1 MNDPTSD
8 GSASSG
14 GPVAPP
20 LGVETGV
27 LLGVDV
33 GEVRVG
39 LAASDPVG
47 LLAHPVATLRRD
59 REGGGDLDAIVEEV
73 RSREAVGVVV
83 GLPRSLSGEEGL
95 AARGARDYADLLQ
108 RRLEVPVRLWDERL
122 TTVDAHR
129 NLHRSGVRGRDQRG
143 VVDQAAAVLILQAV
157 LDARRAGRPTGVP
170 LRARKPRTRRSGPT

>member
-1 MNDPTSD
+1 VARPSAAAVPSAADP
-8 GSASSG
+8 
-14 GPVAPP
+14 
-20 LGVETGV
+20 GV

-33 GEVRVG
+33 GEARVG

-47 LLAHPVATLRRD
+47 LLAHPVATLARD
-59 REGGGDLDAIVEEV
+59 HEQGSDLAAIAEEV
-73 RSREAVGVVV
+73 RSRAAVGVVV
-83 GLPRSLSGEEGL
+83 GLPRSLSGGEGL

-129 NLHRSGVRGRDQRG
+129 NLHRSGVRSRDQRG

-157 LDARRAGRPTGVP
+157 LDARRAGRPAGIP